1 MEEQDIPLDDT
12 PDDEADDEQIILQLE
27 RALTMLPLH
36 EQTLVTMFYYDNM
49 SLADIAYVTGSIP
62 STVGSQ
68 LSRIRKKLYR
78 IIKTM
83 QQ

>member
-1 MEEQDIPLDDT
+1 
-12 PDDEADDEQIILQLE
+12 
-27 RALTMLPLH
+27 
-36 EQTLVTMFYYDNM
+36 MFYYDNM